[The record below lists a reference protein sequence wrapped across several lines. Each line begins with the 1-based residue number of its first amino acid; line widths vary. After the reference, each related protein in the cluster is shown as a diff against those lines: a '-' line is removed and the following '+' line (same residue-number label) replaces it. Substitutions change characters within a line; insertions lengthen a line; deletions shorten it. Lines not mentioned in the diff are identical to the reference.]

1 MFSKSL
7 LKIVGL
13 LFYFQNK
20 NDNIQ
25 LLFNVADILYIY
37 IGLVSLHIIESE
49 RINNSFD

>member
-25 LLFNVADILYIY
+25 LLFNVTDILYIY
-37 IGLVSLHIIESE
+37 IGHNRPSVTAYY
-49 RINNSFD
+49 RK